1 MMKPGAYKIAV
12 ISLLIFAVTVSVG
25 PAASQEEVP
34 EALARWR
41 AWVLHGYEEE
51 LCPVNYND
59 RTAVRCQ
66 WPSRLQISVSNEGG
80 EFEQSWQLFA
90 PGWVALP
97 GDMDIW
103 PDSVAADGS
112 SIAVINRDGVASI
125 YLSPGTHRVKGRFAW
140 QRLPELIHVPPAIG
154 LLSLMIDGRTVK
166 APQIDEQGRLWLTEQ
181 QSVGDQTERLNAQIF
196 RLIDDAIP
204 MRVITVARLDVSG
217 QAREVRLDGILLQNA
232 VPMRI
237 QSSLPVLIDE
247 EGSLFVQVRPGRWEL
262 RLAARYPDPVHKISY
277 GQMPYGNE
285 IWSFQPRHHL
295 RMVEISGVDR
305 VEPGQTEMPA
315 AWRRLPAYMI
325 KPGSTLVLKEL
336 RRGDPQPAPDQLELH
351 RRMWLDFNGR
361 GFTLQ
366 DEIRGTLSRNWSI
379 AVNAPMVLG
388 RVAIDGREQVITA
401 QGGLQRAGVQLRQGH
416 LNLLAEARLEKRSEP
431 ITAVG
436 WDHDFEKVSVT
447 LNLPPGWRLLAAAGV
462 DRVSD
467 TWFQRWSL
475 MDFFLVLLI
484 ALAVYKLRDWRWGLL
499 ALGAMVMTF
508 QEPGAPRL
516 VWLHILAVLAL
527 SPLLPHGWMKR
538 LITIWGMVA
547 VVVLLIIAIPFLVNQ
562 VRWGVYPQLAPV
574 HDQRTGPGVWSQK
587 KPLTDAPAKQSR
599 PSTHQAPPASKKP
612 LPSAPGKRYLAETQD
627 RVSQPAWQHDPDAMI
642 PTGPGLPDWT
652 WHAVDL
658 QWNGPVTKDQR
669 LHLYLLSPWLNLV
682 LALLRVALLS
692 FLVWGL
698 FDWRPWWSKIR
709 RVVTNAGLVG
719 VAVLAIS
726 GVHAVP
732 VQASDGAFP
741 PTELLDALR
750 ERLLAPADCL
760 PYCAD
765 FSRLELAVSDDE
777 MQIMLKA
784 HAASTTAVPLPVNR
798 NSWTPEQILLDNAP
812 ISGLARDAKGTL
824 WAVVPSGLHTIVL
837 LGSVAQLE
845 TVHIPLLLNPHSAA
859 YTAEGWTAKGILP
872 DGSVGSSIQLTRIS
886 PKHQRAKATID
897 SSALSPFLRV
907 TRQLHLGMSWQVHTT
922 VNRVTPIGAP
932 VVANVPLLA
941 GESMTTAGLHV
952 DQNQVLINMLPEQK
966 VVHFTSTLKIRPR
979 IRLTAPNAVPWTETW
994 ILNASPIWH
1003 CEFSGLVAI
1012 HHQDDNALW
1021 QPQWQPWPGESLTID
1036 ISRPQALD
1044 GQTVTIHQALL
1055 KMTPGRRH
1063 GQGELAL
1070 KIRTSHGGQHTI
1082 ELPSRANLQ
1091 AIQIDKQSL
1100 PVQQDRQWV
1109 TFPLQPGD
1117 QDVLVTWTNLTPF
1130 NLFQRVPVVEIGEK
1144 AVNATV
1150 RINMPP
1156 KRWILLTGGP
1166 RWGPAVLF
1174 WSYLVVIALAAFG
1187 LGKISL
1193 APLKGWQW
1201 LLLGLGLTQV
1211 PVVMSLI
1218 VVAWLLAM
1226 GLKEKKTAPLNW
1238 VAYNAVQIGFI
1249 GLSIAGLVCLFAAV
1263 QAGLIGQPEMQIAG
1277 NRSTAW
1283 VLNWTQDRVATQMPQ
1298 PWVFSLPLWV
1308 YRCLM
1313 LAWSLW
1319 LALALLAWLK
1329 WGWQCFSKDGL
1340 WRKMEIRSKQPK
1352 PAKSEQPQ

>member
-1 MMKPGAYKIAV
+1 MKPGVYKIAV
-12 ISLLIFAVTVSVG
+12 ISMLIFAVTVSVG
-25 PAASQEEVP
+25 LADSQKEVP
-34 EALARWR
+34 EELARWR
-41 AWVLHGYEEE
+41 AWVLHGHEES

-59 RTAVRCQ
+59 PSAVRCQ
-66 WPSRLQISVSNEGG
+66 WPSRLQISVSSEGG
-80 EFEQSWQLFA
+80 DFEQSWQLFA

-97 GDMDIW
+97 GDTDTW
-103 PDSVAADGS
+103 PDSVAADGRS
-112 SIAVINRDGVASI
+112 VAVINRAGVASI
-125 YLSPGTHRVKGRFAW
+125 YLSPGTHRVKGRFSW
-140 QRLPELIHVPPAIG
+140 QRLPEMIHVPPAIG
-154 LLSLMIDGRTVK
+154 LLSLMIDGRTVN

-181 QSVGDQTERLNAQIF
+181 QSVADQTERIKAQLF

-204 MRVITVARLDVSG
+204 MRIITAVRLDVSG
-217 QAREVRLDGILLQNA
+217 QAREIRLDGILLQNA
-232 VPMRI
+232 VPMQI
-237 QSSLPVLIDE
+237 KSSLPVLIDE

-262 RLAARYPDPVHKISY
+262 RLVARFAGPVHKISY
-277 GQMPYGNE
+277 GQTPYGNE
-285 IWSFQPRHHL
+285 IWSFQARHHL
-295 RMVEISGVDR
+295 RMVEISGADR
-305 VEPGQTEMPA
+305 VEPGQTEMPD
-315 AWRRLPAYMI
+315 AWRRLPAYMV
-325 KPGSTLVLKEL
+325 KSGSILVLKEL

-361 GFTLQ
+361 GFTVQ
-366 DEIRGTLSRNWSI
+366 DKIRGTLSRNWSI

-388 RVAIDGREQVITA
+388 RVAIDGKEQVITA
-401 QGGLQRAGVQLRQGH
+401 QGDQQMAGVQLRQGR
-416 LNLLAEARLEKRSEP
+416 LDLLAEARLAERSEP

-436 WDHDFEKVSVT
+436 WDHDFEKVSAT

-499 ALGAMVMTF
+499 ALAGMALTF
-508 QEPGAPRL
+508 HEPGAPRL
-516 VWLHILAVLAL
+516 VWLNILVVLAL
-527 SPLLPHGWMKR
+527 LPLLPSGWMKR
-538 LITIWGMVA
+538 VITIWGVIAVA
-547 VVVLLIIAIPFLVNQ
+547 VLLIIAIPFLVNQ
-562 VRWGVYPQLAPV
+562 IRWGVYPQLAPV
-574 HDQRTGPGVWSQK
+574 HDQRTGAWIGSQEE
-587 KPLTDAPAKQSR
+587 PLVIAPAKQSR
-599 PSTHQAPPASKKP
+599 PSTDQAPVASEKP
-612 LPSAPGKRYLAETQD
+612 LPSLPGKRYLAETQD
-627 RVSQPAWQHDPDAMI
+627 RISQPAWQHDPNAMI

-652 WHAVDL
+652 WHAIDL
-658 QWNGPVTKDQR
+658 QWNGPVAKDQR
-669 LHLYLLSPWLNLV
+669 MHLYLLSPWLNLV

-692 FLVWGL
+692 LLAWGL

-709 RVVTNAGLVG
+709 QAVTTVGLVG
-719 VAVLAIS
+719 VTVVAIS
-726 GVHAVP
+726 GAHAVP
-732 VQASDGAFP
+732 AQASEGAFP

-750 ERLLAPADCL
+750 ERLLAPADCV

-777 MQIMLKA
+777 LQIMLKA

-812 ISGLARDAKGTL
+812 ISGLARDAKGAL
-824 WAVVPSGLHTIVL
+824 WAVVPPGLHTIVL

-845 TVHIPLLLNPHSAA
+845 TVHIPLLLTPHSATYVA
-859 YTAEGWTAKGILP
+859 KGWAAKGILP
-872 DGSVGSSIQLTRIS
+872 DGSVGSSIQLTRIR
-886 PKHQRAKATID
+886 PKHQRTKATID
-897 SSALSPFLRV
+897 SSALSPFLHV
-907 TRQLHLGMSWQVHTT
+907 IRQLHLGMSWQVRTT
-922 VNRVTPIGAP
+922 VNRITPIGAP
-932 VVANVPLLA
+932 IVASVPLLA

-952 DQNQVLINMLPEQK
+952 DQDHVLINMLPEQK
-966 VVHFTSTLKIRPR
+966 VVQFVSTLKIGPS
-979 IRLTAPNAVPWTETW
+979 IKLIAPSAVPWTETW

-1003 CEFSGLVAI
+1003 CEFSGLNAI
-1012 HHQDDNALW
+1012 HHQDDKALW
-1021 QPQWQPWPGESLTID
+1021 QPQWQPWPGESLTIN
-1036 ISRPQALD
+1036 ISRPQALE
-1044 GQTVTIHQALL
+1044 GQTVTIHQARL

-1082 ELPSRANLQ
+1082 ELPPRANLQ

-1100 PVQQDRQWV
+1100 PVQQDGRWV
-1109 TFPLQPGD
+1109 TFPLQPGN
-1117 QDVLVTWTNLTPF
+1117 QNVLVTWTNLTPF
-1130 NLFQRVPVVEIGEK
+1130 KLFQRVPAVEIGEK

-1156 KRWILLTGGP
+1156 KRWILLAGGP

-1174 WSYLVVIALAAFG
+1174 WSYLAVIGLAAFG

-1218 VVAWLLAM
+1218 VVGWLLAM
-1226 GLKEKKTAPLNW
+1226 GLKAKKTAPEKWL
-1238 VAYNAVQIGFI
+1238 AFNAMQVGFI
-1249 GLSIAGLVCLFAAV
+1249 GLSIAALVCLFAAV

-1283 VLNWTQDRVATQMPQ
+1283 ALNWTQDRVATRMPQ
-1298 PWVFSLPLWV
+1298 PWVISLPLWV

-1340 WRKMEIRSKQPK
+1340 WRKMERRPKKQSPVKSKPPK
-1352 PAKSEQPQ
+1352 